1 MPRQLEIEERFI
13 QMLVYGLHQA
23 KSVNQLGELSDC
35 TEFYIWSY
43 KALWGPYFKLT
54 VLDLF

>member
-35 TEFYIWSY
+35 TEFYI
-43 KALWGPYFKLT
+43 
-54 VLDLF
+54 